1 MATFDLIARR
11 DINLPDGVQVRRG
24 DLYTIHI
31 NMPGINKNNLFNN
44 SRCMGQLQQQLA
56 YNGISLPKDSWLLK
70 SSGPWDIRM
79 R

>member
-1 MATFDLIARR
+1 MSTFELTARR
-11 DINLPDGVQVRRG
+11 DINLPDGGQVRKG
-24 DLYTIHI
+24 DVKIIHI
-31 NMPGINKNNLFNN
+31 NMSGITTNNLFNN

-70 SSGPWDIRM
+70 TSGPWDIKM